1 MIGTTFFVVIVDELK
16 ISFFTTLC
24 DVISMFKALF
34 SDKSVAP
41 MFLQSDR
48 EKSCAV
54 GGCLWIIGL
63 EKERKEMSEEL
74 IPVQILLFFI
84 VKLDVQ

>member
-1 MIGTTFFVVIVDELK
+1 
-16 ISFFTTLC
+16 
-24 DVISMFKALF
+24 MFKALF
-34 SDKSVAP
+34 SDKSVAQ

-74 IPVQILLFFI
+74 IPVQILLFLLSNWMFSSELLQGDI
-84 VKLDVQ
+84 I